1 MTVADDLGIGMRC
14 IKYLLVAFNFLFA
27 ISGLLLVLTAIMV
40 AGPLSQL
47 MPLLERS
54 FLSPGILLGVA
65 GGAVI
70 VVSCFGIWGA
80 IRQSTALVT
89 LFSFLLSLLLLL
101 ELGAAISAFLMQNG
115 LRHILTQNIFHAM
128 KNYDSDPATR
138 HAIDR
143 LQYGLRCCGYDSP
156 TNWKEIPGHETYVPM
171 SCCFDF
177 PEVNNGSYAQMCPV
191 ELVES
196 VHLEGCVNQFSLFIL
211 RGSAFIASTAVVTAF
226 TQFLGVLFAC
236 TLGRSIRQQK
246 TLRELRRTQ
255 LRNNL
260 INSYSPLDTKPMPPI
275 TITY

>member
-27 ISGLLLVLTAIMV
+27 LSGLLLVLTAIMV
-40 AGPLSQL
+40 AGPLSEL
-47 MPLLERS
+47 TPLLERQ
-54 FLSPGILLGVA
+54 FMSPGVLLGIA

-80 IRQSTALVT
+80 MRQSTALVT

-101 ELGAAISAFLMQNG
+101 ELGAAISAFLMQKD
-115 LRHILTQNIFHAM
+115 LRHILTRNIFHAM
-128 KNYDSDPATR
+128 ELYDSDPATK

-143 LQYGLRCCGYDSP
+143 MQNGLRCCGYDSP
-156 TNWKEIPGHETYVPM
+156 ENWKDISGHETNIPM

-177 PEVNNGSYAQMCPV
+177 PELNSGNHTQECTLN
-191 ELVES
+191 LVQS
-196 VHLEGCVNQFSLFIL
+196 VPMEGCVNQLGLLLL

-246 TLRELRRTQ
+246 TLREMRRTQ

-260 INSYSPLDTKPMPPI
+260 INSYSPLETKPMPPI